1 MSIANYKK
9 DYWNINL
16 KNKLDYISHNYN
28 DSLHRKEVKEQLD
41 VVRNEFSKELR
52 ANAKIKFIHLKELT
66 LQKINDGVIEDANTY
81 LDQLNR
87 YYIKLYNKANMQ
99 KDELVNNMQRTN
111 QDRENFLELKRRYY
125 NEALAEFVTNSNEVE
140 RIVEYKGEL
149 IQKIDPIYLDPS
161 EPFIKAHFYA
171 PRKMVF
177 GNFFPTFWVNV
188 IVIWIMTLLLY
199 LTLYYRL
206 LLRFLDYLEQL
217 GERFGK
223 GEY

>member
-1 MSIANYKK
+1 
-9 DYWNINL
+9 
-16 KNKLDYISHNYN
+16 
-28 DSLHRKEVKEQLD
+28 
-41 VVRNEFSKELR
+41 
-52 ANAKIKFIHLKELT
+52 
-66 LQKINDGVIEDANTY
+66 
-81 LDQLNR
+81 
-87 YYIKLYNKANMQ
+87 
-99 KDELVNNMQRTN
+99 MQRTS

-199 LTLYYRL
+199 LALYYRL